1 MRGYGFKV
9 NDTLCIKC
17 KGKGLCGRPRC
28 PILEKFKSLQ
38 SIAPV
43 ISGDSIFGASPP
55 AIFVGSYGYPR
66 VSAGPLIPPLV
77 KESEAA
83 FFEEPSAWANM
94 QIEDIISMRSRM
106 VRANTNFRVKDAR
119 SKENSLLIKTQE
131 LALSRKPV
139 DTEAWFFKA
148 PKQELKFDAV
158 LTPMGP
164 SGLMKNFELAENPNV
179 PKEVDYLVYDT
190 DALAKDAVLELY
202 KGDIPAEHIT
212 RLLSIGLLGKERKI
226 VPMRWSITAVD
237 DMAGKEFADRIK
249 DFPWISEIQLFSGI
263 HFGNHFEVLLLPRA
277 YAFELIEIWLP
288 KAVWSGESSYIGEDS
303 EGYEG
308 KKGYSPLAGGYYAA
322 RLPVLEYLAEIKRQ
336 ASVFVLRE
344 ITPDYWAPL
353 GVWVVREGMRNA
365 LRNLP
370 KKFDSLEA
378 AVSDFAGRISTPKAE
393 WVQQAKLLSDFR
405 FQTTLDFF
413 FKR

>member
-1 MRGYGFKV
+1 MNG
-9 NDTLCIKC
+9 TLCIKC
-17 KGKGLCGRPRC
+17 KGKGLCGRLRC
-28 PILEKFKSLQ
+28 PILEKFKSFQ

-43 ISGDSIFGASPP
+43 ISGDSVFGASPP
-55 AIFVGSYGYPR
+55 AVFVGSFGYPR
-66 VSAGPLIPPLV
+66 VSAGPLIPPLAN
-77 KESEAA
+77 ESEASV
-83 FFEEPSAWANM
+83 FEDTSAWANM
-94 QIEDIISMRSRM
+94 QIQDIISMRSRM
-106 VRANTNFRVKDAR
+106 VRANTNFHVKDAR
-119 SKENSLLIKTQE
+119 SKENPLLVKAQE

-164 SGLMKNFELAENPNV
+164 SGLVKNFELAENPNV
-179 PKEVDYLVYDT
+179 PKKVDYLVYDT

-212 RLLSIGLLGKERKI
+212 RLFSIGLLGKERKI
-226 VPMRWSITAVD
+226 VPTRWSITAVD
-237 DMAGKEFADRIK
+237 DMAGKELADRIK
-249 DFPWISEIQLFSGI
+249 DFPWVSGIQLFSGT
-263 HFGNHFEVLLLPRA
+263 HFGNHFEVLILPQA

-288 KAVWSGESSYIGEDS
+288 KAVWSGESSWIGEDS
-303 EGYEG
+303 ESYDG
-308 KKGYSPLAGGYYAA
+308 KKGYSPLAGGYYAS
-322 RLPVLEYLAEIKRQ
+322 RLPVLEYLTEIKRQ

-353 GVWVVREGMRNA
+353 GVWVVREGMRKA
-365 LRNLP
+365 LRNPP

-378 AVSDFAGRISTPKAE
+378 AVSDLAGRISTPKSE
-393 WVQQAKLLSDFR
+393 WMQQAKMLSDFL

-413 FKR
+413 FK

>member
-1 MRGYGFKV
+1 M
-9 NDTLCIKC
+9 NETLCIKC

-28 PILEKFKSLQ
+28 PILEKFKSLE

-43 ISGDSIFGASPP
+43 ISGNSIFGASPP
-55 AIFVGSYGYPR
+55 ALFVGSYGYPR
-66 VSAGPLIPPLV
+66 VSAGPLIPPLI
-77 KESEAA
+77 KDEEAPL
-83 FFEEPSAWANM
+83 FENPSAWANLK
-94 QIEDIISMRSRM
+94 IEDIISMRSRL
-106 VRANTNFRVKDAR
+106 VRANTNLHVKDAR
-119 SKENSLLIKTQE
+119 GKDNPLLLKAQE
-131 LALSRKPV
+131 LALSQKPI

-148 PKQELKFDAV
+148 PKQDLKFDSV

-164 SGLMKNFELAENPNV
+164 AGLVKNFELAENPSV
-179 PKEVDYLVYDT
+179 PRKVDYLVYDT

-202 KGDIPAEHIT
+202 KDDISAEQIT

-226 VPMRWSITAVD
+226 VPTRWSITAVD
-237 DMAGKEFADRIK
+237 DMAGKELTDKIK
-249 DFPWISEIQLFSGI
+249 DFPWISEIELFSGT

-288 KAVWSGESSYIGEDS
+288 KAIWSGEQTWIGEDS
-303 EGYEG
+303 ESFDG
-308 KKGYSPLAGGYYAA
+308 KKTYSNLAGGYYAA
-322 RLPVLEYLAEIKRQ
+322 RLPALEYLTEIKRQ

-365 LRNLP
+365 LKNPP

-378 AVSDFAGRISTPKAE
+378 AVSDLATRARTAKSE
-393 WVQQAKLLSDFR
+393 WMQQAKLLSDFR
-405 FQTTLDFF
+405 FQTTLDLFL
-413 FKR
+413 KPL

>member
-1 MRGYGFKV
+1 MKE
-9 NDTLCIKC
+9 TLCIKC

-38 SIAPV
+38 SISPA

-55 AIFVGSYGYPR
+55 ALFVGSYGYPR

-77 KESEAA
+77 QENEAA
-83 FFEEPSAWANM
+83 SFEEPSAWANM

-106 VRANTNFRVKDAR
+106 VRANTNLHIKDAR
-119 SKENSLLIKTQE
+119 SKDNPLLVKAQE
-131 LALSRKPV
+131 LALSKKPV

-164 SGLMKNFELAENPNV
+164 SGLVKNFELAENPSV
-179 PKEVDYLVYDT
+179 PKKVDYLVYDT
-190 DALAKDAVLELY
+190 DALAKDAINELI
-202 KGDIPAEHIT
+202 KSDVSNEHIT
-212 RLLSIGLLGKERKI
+212 RLFSIGLLGKERKI
-226 VPMRWSITAVD
+226 VPTRWSITAVD
-237 DMAGKEFADRIK
+237 DLAGKELANRIK
-249 DFPWISEIQLFSGI
+249 DFSWVSEIQLFSGT
-263 HFGNHFEVLLLPRA
+263 HFGNHFEVLILPRA
-277 YAFELIEIWLP
+277 YSFELIEIWLP
-288 KAVWSGESSYIGEDS
+288 KTVWSGESSWIGEDS
-303 EGYEG
+303 EGLDG

-322 RLPVLEYLAEIKRQ
+322 RLPLLEYLAEIKKQ

-344 ITPDYWAPL
+344 ISPDYWAPL

-365 LRNLP
+365 LRNP
-370 KKFDSLEA
+370 PRKFDSLES
-378 AVSDFAGRISTPKAE
+378 AVSDLAGRISTPKTE
-393 WVQQAKLLSDFR
+393 WIQQAKMLSEFR

-413 FKR
+413 FKT

>member
-1 MRGYGFKV
+1 M
-9 NDTLCIKC
+9 L
-17 KGKGLCGRPRC
+17 
-28 PILEKFKSLQ
+28 
-38 SIAPV
+38 
-43 ISGDSIFGASPP
+43 SGDSVFGASPP

-66 VSAGPLIPPLV
+66 VSAGPLIPPLA
-77 KESEAA
+77 KESEASL
-83 FFEEPSAWANM
+83 FEDHSAWGNM

-119 SKENSLLIKTQE
+119 SKENPLLVKAQE

-164 SGLMKNFELAENPNV
+164 SGLVKNFELAENPNV
-179 PKEVDYLVYDT
+179 PKKVDYLVYDT

-212 RLLSIGLLGKERKI
+212 RLFSIGLLGKERKI
-226 VPMRWSITAVD
+226 VPTRWSITAVD
-237 DMAGKEFADRIK
+237 DMAGKELADRIK
-249 DFPWISEIQLFSGI
+249 DFPWVSEIQLFSGT
-263 HFGNHFEVLLLPRA
+263 HFGNHFEVLILPRA

-288 KAVWSGESSYIGEDS
+288 KAVWSGESSWIGEDS
-303 EGYEG
+303 EGYDG

-322 RLPVLEYLAEIKRQ
+322 RLPVLEYLEEIKKQ

-353 GVWVVREGMRNA
+353 GVWVVREGMRKA
-365 LRNLP
+365 LQTHP

-378 AVSDFAGRISTPKAE
+378 AVSDLAGRISTPKAG
-393 WVQQAKLLSDFR
+393 WVQQAKMLSDFR

-413 FKR
+413 FRK

>member
-1 MRGYGFKV
+1 MKE
-9 NDTLCIKC
+9 TLCIKC

-38 SIAPV
+38 AISPA

-55 AIFVGSYGYPR
+55 ALFVGSYGYPR

-77 KESEAA
+77 QENEAA
-83 FFEEPSAWANM
+83 SFEEPSAWANM

-106 VRANTNFRVKDAR
+106 VRANTNLHIKDAR
-119 SKENSLLIKTQE
+119 SKDNPLLVKAQE
-131 LALSRKPV
+131 LALSKKPV

-164 SGLMKNFELAENPNV
+164 SGLVKNFELAENPSV
-179 PKEVDYLVYDT
+179 PKKVDYLVYDT
-190 DALAKDAVLELY
+190 DALAKDAINELI
-202 KGDIPAEHIT
+202 KSDVSNEHIT
-212 RLLSIGLLGKERKI
+212 RLFSIGLLGKERKI
-226 VPMRWSITAVD
+226 VPTRWSITAVD
-237 DMAGKEFADRIK
+237 DLAGKELADQIK
-249 DFPWISEIQLFSGI
+249 DFSWVSEIQLFSGT
-263 HFGNHFEVLLLPRA
+263 HFGNHFEVLILPRA
-277 YAFELIEIWLP
+277 YSFELIEIWLP
-288 KAVWSGESSYIGEDS
+288 KTVWSGESSWIGEDS
-303 EGYEG
+303 EGLDG
-308 KKGYSPLAGGYYAA
+308 KKGYSSLAGGYYAA
-322 RLPVLEYLAEIKRQ
+322 RLPVLEYLAEIKKQ

-344 ITPDYWAPL
+344 ISPDYWAPL

-370 KKFDSLEA
+370 RKFDSLEA
-378 AVSDFAGRISTPKAE
+378 AVSDLAGRTNTPKTE
-393 WVQQAKLLSDFR
+393 WIQQAKMLSEFR

-413 FKR
+413 FKT

>member
-1 MRGYGFKV
+1 MNG
-9 NDTLCIKC
+9 TLCIKC
-17 KGKGLCGRPRC
+17 KGKGLCGRLRC
-28 PILEKFKSLQ
+28 PILEKFKSFQ

-43 ISGDSIFGASPP
+43 ISGDSVFGASPP
-55 AIFVGSYGYPR
+55 AVFVGSFGYPR
-66 VSAGPLIPPLV
+66 VSAGPLIPPLAN
-77 KESEAA
+77 ESEASV
-83 FFEEPSAWANM
+83 FEDTSAWANM
-94 QIEDIISMRSRM
+94 QIQDIISMRSRM
-106 VRANTNFRVKDAR
+106 VRANTNFHVKDAR
-119 SKENSLLIKTQE
+119 SKENPLLVKAQE

-164 SGLMKNFELAENPNV
+164 SGLVKNFELAENPNV
-179 PKEVDYLVYDT
+179 PKKVDYLVYDT

-212 RLLSIGLLGKERKI
+212 RLFSIGLLGKERKI
-226 VPMRWSITAVD
+226 VPTRWSITAVD
-237 DMAGKEFADRIK
+237 DMAGKELADRIK
-249 DFPWISEIQLFSGI
+249 DFPWVSGIQLFSGT
-263 HFGNHFEVLLLPRA
+263 HFGNHFEVLILPQA

-288 KAVWSGESSYIGEDS
+288 KAVWSGESSWIGEDS
-303 EGYEG
+303 ESYDG
-308 KKGYSPLAGGYYAA
+308 KKGYSPLAGGYYAS
-322 RLPVLEYLAEIKRQ
+322 RLPVLEYLTEIKRQ

-353 GVWVVREGMRNA
+353 GVWVVREGMRKA
-365 LRNLP
+365 LRNPP

-378 AVSDFAGRISTPKAE
+378 AVLDLAGRISTPKSE
-393 WVQQAKLLSDFR
+393 WMQQAKMLSDFR

-413 FKR
+413 FK